1 MLQESEVLENQNQ
14 DLKSQ
19 IQELET
25 QRRRLMDMLSMH
37 KPTCMKNLPYSPDT
51 AAATYC
57 TDPATSSIGAA
68 FCNDTTTTT
77 SSGGYHHYSGV
88 YTDNGCMA

>member
-14 DLKSQ
+14 ELKSQ

-37 KPTCMKNLPYSPDT
+37 KPTCMKNLSYSPDT
-51 AAATYC
+51 AATYC
-57 TDPATSSIGAA
+57 GDPSTSIGAA
-68 FCNDTTTTT
+68 FCTDTTTTT
-77 SSGGYHHYSGV
+77 SSGGYHHYNGV

>member
-1 MLQESEVLENQNQ
+1 LQESEILENQNQ

-37 KPTCMKNLPYSPDT
+37 KPTCMKNMPYSTD
-51 AAATYC
+51 AAATAYC
-57 TDPATSSIGAA
+57 GDPTTSIGAT
-68 FCNDTTTTT
+68 FCTDTTSTT
-77 SSGGYHHYSGV
+77 SASGYHHYSGV